1 MHYVKKANW
10 QRQCDAISC
19 WETFVLPHGWKD
31 WQYYL
36 PTYLSIVAGHV
47 HPFILW
53 LQYSVV
59 ALASFRKNNG
69 KLVQELLE
77 EHNNEFEGWALPP
90 NSQDLNPIK
99 HLWDELDKQV
109 QFLKAPLWNLQDF
122 LFINVNACRYNHC
135 QAIKSF
141 SEKCKKNASLYLLI

>member
-1 MHYVKKANW
+1 MDG
-10 QRQCDAISC
+10 RTDSTICLS
-19 WETFVLPHGWKD
+19 
-31 WQYYL
+31 
-36 PTYLSIVAGHV
+36 TYLSIVAGHV

-77 EHNNEFEGWALPP
+77 EHNNEFEVWALPP
-90 NSQDLNPIK
+90 NSQDLNSIK

-109 QFLKAPLWNLQDF
+109 QFL
-122 LFINVNACRYNHC
+122 
-135 QAIKSF
+135 
-141 SEKCKKNASLYLLI
+141 